1 RPAPDHLGHPAQV
14 SRRSDLRR
22 RDPADVRRVPGL
34 GSAGVRRGQ
43 RDDGRADVARAARAA
58 ARTDVAARDTVRH
71 LRRLRAAWPRVRR
84 YHPGG
89 AASRPRDVVSV
100 ADLFAEIGDAAR
112 SVALAV
118 LPLTVLFLI
127 FQALFLNLP
136 AREVARVLTGT
147 LIASVGLFLFLLG
160 VGIGFLPFGRA
171 VGEAV
176 GSLPAPWMLLPFG
189 MLLGF
194 VTTWGEPSVR
204 ILADQ
209 VEEAST
215 GSIPR
220 TLVVVTV
227 STGVAVAVGVGL
239 LRIAHGIALPWIVVP
254 GYLLMLAIIRFVD
267 PDFIGI

>member
-1 RPAPDHLGHPAQV
+1 M
-14 SRRSDLRR
+14 
-22 RDPADVRRVPGL
+22 
-34 GSAGVRRGQ
+34 
-43 RDDGRADVARAARAA
+43 
-58 ARTDVAARDTVRH
+58 
-71 LRRLRAAWPRVRR
+71 
-84 YHPGG
+84 
-89 AASRPRDVVSV
+89 SV
-100 ADLFAEIGDAAR
+100 ADLFAEIGEAAR

-267 PDFIGI
+267 PDFIGIAIDSGGVATGPLANTFLLALAFGVAAAFGQDPLVQGLGLVALIALAPIVSVMLLGLLVGPKVRGKES